1 MALDK
6 TDQFLSKSITG
17 SVVEFSDDDDELIS
31 DFLGGLILDFR
42 PPGGII
48 LKRKKLLFL
57 LMCYASFLVVD
68 KYIGNYDN
76 WRFNQSFWS
85 IIVQRKTNNQK

>member
-6 TDQFLSKSITG
+6 TDQFLSKSITE

-42 PPGGII
+42 P
-48 LKRKKLLFL
+48 LV
-57 LMCYASFLVVD
+57 AS
-68 KYIGNYDN
+68 Y
-76 WRFNQSFWS
+76 
-85 IIVQRKTNNQK
+85 

>member
-17 SVVEFSDDDDELIS
+17 SVVEFSDDDDEPIS

-42 PPGGII
+42 P
-48 LKRKKLLFL
+48 LV
-57 LMCYASFLVVD
+57 AS
-68 KYIGNYDN
+68 Y
-76 WRFNQSFWS
+76 
-85 IIVQRKTNNQK
+85 

>member
-17 SVVEFSDDDDELIS
+17 SVVEFSDDDYELIS

-48 LKRKKLLFL
+48 LRRGIVLFVRWFPL
-57 LMCYASFLVVD
+57 PFSVV
-68 KYIGNYDN
+68 YG
-76 WRFNQSFWS
+76 
-85 IIVQRKTNNQK
+85 

>member
-31 DFLGGLILDFR
+31 DFLGG
-42 PPGGII
+42 II
-48 LKRKKLLFL
+48 LRRGIVLFVRWFPL
-57 LMCYASFLVVD
+57 PFSVV
-68 KYIGNYDN
+68 YG
-76 WRFNQSFWS
+76 
-85 IIVQRKTNNQK
+85 